1 MKMSTEARQNLIVD
15 NPIVNDPFQE
25 PTQYWLY
32 IEGQPQLKPGRRP
45 SGYYLAART
54 TTRIKPLAEEE
65 FVEMDHVN
73 QIRERVRQWRQQ
85 GYPGTTRITLELLRY
100 WNEPEREGRKRLFF
114 CEKEAAETIIWLT
127 EATPTAKQ
135 GISFPADEP
144 NDPVS
149 IAKGYKALRR
159 YCCKMATGSG
169 KTVVM
174 AMLIAWSALNK
185 LQNKQDKRFTD
196 AFLVICPNLTIK
208 ERLQVLQP
216 SERKNYYEEF
226 DLVPRS
232 LFTILSK
239 ARILITNWQAFNPQD
254 DSKTKS
260 VLQRG
265 EETDSAFCRRVL
277 PGLIG
282 KKNIL
287 IINDE
292 AHHAYR
298 PKQKEQ
304 GEPSQTKFTKE
315 GTLEQEEIEEEYEEA
330 TVWINALDRINA
342 TLGINFCIDM
352 SATPFYIKGS
362 GYQEGMPHPWI
373 VSDFGLVDAIE
384 SGIVKIPRVPVDSNS
399 GRYIPEYFELWKW
412 INEKLPYADKQ
423 TVRRRAKPEAIYRE
437 GEGALAML
445 AGEWQKTFKHFKE
458 NGVKIPP
465 VTIVVCDNT
474 NLSELVA
481 RHIADGDIL
490 PELENKDK
498 EYTLRIDTK
507 LLDEAE
513 SKIEEDKSKK
523 DKAELL
529 RKTVSTVGKE
539 GERGEQIRCVVSV
552 GMLNE
557 GWDAQNVTQILGLRA
572 FTSQLLCEQVVGRGL
587 RRTNYDDF
595 THPEYVDVYGIPF
608 EVIPVAK
615 KIQTITEQQR
625 LSTLVRALPERKNLE
640 IKFPRVEGYVFDIK
654 QKIKADIDSMPRLIV
669 DPAREPTEVIAK
681 DFVGYRIGR
690 PDRLGPG
697 LEVVQDRNPF
707 HSFHRLQTTVYQ
719 IAAEVTDKHTQLG
732 PEKRP
737 FIFPQVLEIVWGYIE
752 KRVKVK
758 PEAKIEEIALRKY
771 MDWIISRLCD
781 AIQPDTEAGEAPI
794 LPIIERYRP
803 VGSSGEVMFRTVK
816 ECYGTTKSHVSHVV
830 TDSRWEHSVAYQLER
845 DPNVITYVKNDHL
858 DFEIPYEF
866 SGVMHGYRPDYI
878 IRYRHNDKE
887 VNVIL
892 EVKGYEGEQDRA
904 KQMAAKKWV
913 DAINYNGGFGIWKL
927 ILCRDPH
934 RLLNILNSQT
944 S

>member
-1 MKMSTEARQNLIVD
+1 MSQEERPNLVVD
-15 NPIVNDPFQE
+15 NPIINDPFQE
-25 PTQYWLY
+25 PTQRWLY
-32 IEGQPQLKPGRRP
+32 TEGQPQLVHGRRP

-54 TTRIKPLAEEE
+54 TTKIRPLAEEE
-65 FVEMDHVN
+65 FVEIETVN

-85 GYPGTTRITLELLRY
+85 GYPGTTRITRELLNH
-100 WNEPEREGRKRLFF
+100 WNNPEREGRKRLFF

-127 EATPTAKQ
+127 EAPPTAKQ
-135 GISFPADEP
+135 GITIPTDEP

-149 IAKGYKALRR
+149 IEKGYKGLKR

-174 AMLIAWSALNK
+174 AMLIAWSTLNK
-185 LQNKQDKRFTD
+185 LQNKQDTRFTD
-196 AFLVICPNLTIK
+196 ATLVVCPNLTIK
-208 ERLQVLQP
+208 ERLQVLKP
-216 SERKNYYEEF
+216 SNEKDYYTEF

-232 LFTILSK
+232 LLTMLAK
-239 ARILITNWQAFNPQD
+239 ARIAIANWQAFSPQD
-254 DSKTKS
+254 DTRTKS
-260 VLQRG
+260 VMQRG
-265 EETDSAFCRRVL
+265 EERDSAFFRRVL
-277 PGLIG
+277 PDFRD

-287 IINDE
+287 VINDE
-292 AHHAYR
+292 SHHAYR

-304 GEPSQTKFTKE
+304 EEKGQVIFTAK

-342 TLGINFCIDM
+342 AQNIDFCIDM

-362 GYQEGMPHPWI
+362 GYQEGLPHPWI

-412 INEKLPYADKQ
+412 INERLPYADRQ
-423 TVRRRAKPEAIYRE
+423 TLRRRAKPEAVLRE

-445 AGEWQKTFKHFKE
+445 ASEWQKTFNHFEK
-458 NGVKIPP
+458 NGVRVPP
-465 VTIVVCDNT
+465 AMIVVCDNT
-474 NLSELVA
+474 NLSEL
-481 RHIADGDIL
+481 IADHISKGNIL
-490 PELENKDK
+490 PELENIDEEEK
-498 EYTLRIDTK
+498 TLRIDTK
-507 LLDEAE
+507 LLNEAE
-513 SKIEEDKSKK
+513 SQTEASKSKK

-529 RKTVSTVGKE
+529 RKKVATVGKE
-539 GERGEQIRCVVSV
+539 GEKGEQIRCIVSV

-615 KIQTITEQQR
+615 KTQTLVEQQR
-625 LSTLVRALPERKNLE
+625 LSTLVRALPERKQLE
-640 IKFPRVEGYVFDIK
+640 IKFPRVEGYILDVK
-654 QKIKADIDSMPRLIV
+654 QKIKADIDSMPRLII
-669 DPAREPTEVIAK
+669 DPTREPTEVVAK

-697 LEVVQDRNPF
+697 KEVIQDRNPF
-707 HSFHRLQTTVYQ
+707 HSFHRLQTTVYH
-719 IAAEVTDKHTQLG
+719 IAAEVTDKLG

-737 FIFPQVLEIVWGYIE
+737 FIFPQVLELTWQYME
-752 KRVKVK
+752 KRVRVK
-758 PEAKIEEIALRKY
+758 PEAKMEDAALRRY
-771 MDWIISRLCD
+771 TDAIISRLCD
-781 AIQPDTEAGEAPI
+781 AIRSDTEAGETPL
-794 LPIIERYRP
+794 LPRIERYRP
-803 VGSSGEVMFRTVK
+803 TGSSREVMFRTVK
-816 ECYGTTKSHVSHVV
+816 ECYGTAKSHVSHVV

-845 DPNVITYVKNDHL
+845 NPIVIAYVKNDHL

-866 SGVMHGYRPDYI
+866 AGVTHGYRPDYI
-878 IRYRHNDKE
+878 IRYKANENKE
-887 VNVIL
+887 LNIIL
-892 EVKGYEGEQDRA
+892 EVKGYESEQDRA
-904 KQMAAKKWV
+904 KQTAAKRWI
-913 DAINYNGGFGIWKL
+913 DAVNHHGGFGTWKL
-927 ILCRDPH
+927 AVCRDPH
-934 RLLNILNSQT
+934 RLNSILESAV

>member
-1 MKMSTEARQNLIVD
+1 MAEEERRTLIVE
-15 NPIVNDPFQE
+15 NPIVNNPFQE
-25 PTQYWLY
+25 PTQFWLY
-32 IEGQPQLKPGRRP
+32 TEGQPQLVHGRRP

-54 TTRIKPLAEEE
+54 TTKIRPLAEEE
-65 FVEMDHVN
+65 FVEIETAN

-85 GYPGTTRITLELLRY
+85 DYPGTTRITRELLNH
-100 WNEPEREGRKRLFF
+100 WNNLEREGRKRLFF

-127 EATPTAKQ
+127 EAPPTAKQ
-135 GISFPADEP
+135 GITIPTDEP

-149 IAKGYKALRR
+149 IEKGYKGLKR
-159 YCCKMATGSG
+159 YGCKMATGSG

-174 AMLIAWSALNK
+174 AMLIAWSTLNK
-185 LQNKQDKRFTD
+185 LQNKQDTRFTD
-196 AFLVICPNLTIK
+196 AILVVCPNLTIK

-216 SERKNYYEEF
+216 SNPKNYYEEF

-232 LFTILSK
+232 LLTMLTK
-239 ARILITNWQAFNPQD
+239 AKIVITNWQAFNPQD
-254 DSKTKS
+254 DTRTKS
-260 VLQRG
+260 VMQRG
-265 EETDSAFCRRVL
+265 EESDSAFCRRVL
-277 PGLIG
+277 PDLRG

-287 IINDE
+287 VINDE

-304 GEPSQTKFTKE
+304 EEKGQVIFTAT
-315 GTLEQEEIEEEYEEA
+315 GTVEQEELEEEYEEA

-342 TLGINFCIDM
+342 AQNINFCIDT

-362 GYQEGMPHPWI
+362 GYQEGLPHPWI

-412 INEKLPYADKQ
+412 INERLPYADRQ
-423 TVRRRAKPEAIYRE
+423 TLRRRAKPEAVLRE

-445 AGEWQKTFKHFKE
+445 ASEWQKTLNHFQN

-465 VTIVVCDNT
+465 AMIVVCDNT

-481 RHIADGDIL
+481 EHISKGNIL
-490 PELENKDK
+490 PELENIDEK
-498 EYTLRIDTK
+498 ENTLRIDTK
-507 LLDEAE
+507 LLNEAE
-513 SKIEEDKSKK
+513 SQTEPSKSKK

-529 RKTVSTVGKE
+529 RKKVATVGKE
-539 GERGEQIRCVVSV
+539 GELGEQIRCIVSV

-557 GWDAQNVTQILGLRA
+557 GWDAQNITQILGLRA

-615 KIQTITEQQR
+615 KTQTLVEQQR
-625 LSTLVRALPERKNLE
+625 LSTLVRALPERKHLE
-640 IKFPRVEGYVFDIK
+640 IKFPRVEGYILDVK
-654 QKIKADIDSMPRLIV
+654 QKIKADIDSMPRLII
-669 DPAREPTEVIAK
+669 DPTREPTEVVAK

-697 LEVVQDRNPF
+697 KEVIQDRNPF
-707 HSFHRLQTTVYQ
+707 HSFHRLQTTAYH
-719 IAAEVTDKHTQLG
+719 IAAEVTDKLG

-737 FIFPQVLEIVWGYIE
+737 FIFPQVLELTWQYIE
-752 KRVKVK
+752 KRVRVK
-758 PEAKIEEIALRKY
+758 PEAKLEDAALRKY
-771 MDWIISRLCD
+771 MDAIISRLCD
-781 AIQPDTEAGEAPI
+781 AIRPDTEAGEVPI
-794 LPIIERYRP
+794 LPRIERYRP
-803 VGSSGEVMFRTVK
+803 VGSSSEAMFRTVR
-816 ECYGTTKSHVSHVV
+816 ECYGTAKSHVSHVV

-845 DPNVITYVKNDHL
+845 NPNVISYVKNDHL

-866 SGVMHGYRPDYI
+866 AGVTHGYRPDYI
-878 IRYRHNDKE
+878 IRYKLNETKE
-887 VNVIL
+887 LNIIL
-892 EVKGYEGEQDRA
+892 EVKGYESEQDRA
-904 KQMAAKKWV
+904 KQTAAKRWI
-913 DAINYNGGFGIWKL
+913 DAVNHHGGFGIWKL
-927 ILCRDPH
+927 TVCRDPH
-934 RLLNILNSQT
+934 RLNSMLESLT
-944 S
+944 HD

>member
-1 MKMSTEARQNLIVD
+1 MSVTERRNLIVD
-15 NPIVNDPFQE
+15 NPIINDPFQE
-25 PTQYWLY
+25 PARYWLY
-32 IEGQPQLKPGRRP
+32 TEGQPQLKPGRRP
-45 SGYYLAART
+45 SGYYLASRT
-54 TTRIKPLAEEE
+54 TTKIKPLAEEE
-65 FVEMDHVN
+65 FVEIEHVN

-85 GYPGTTRITLELLRY
+85 GYPGTTRITRELLRH
-100 WNEPEREGRKRLFF
+100 WNDPEREGRKRLFF
-114 CEKEAAETIIWLT
+114 CEKEAAETMIWLT
-127 EATPTAKQ
+127 EAPLTAKQ
-135 GISFPADEP
+135 GITIPEDEP

-149 IAKGYKALRR
+149 VEKGYKALKRH
-159 YCCKMATGSG
+159 CSKMATGSG

-185 LQNKQDKRFTD
+185 LQNKTDKRFTD
-196 AFLVICPNLTIK
+196 AFLAVCPNLTIK
-208 ERLQVLQP
+208 ERLQVLLP
-216 SERKNYYEEF
+216 SNSKNFYEEF
-226 DLVPRS
+226 DIVPRS
-232 LFTILSK
+232 LLSMLAK
-239 ARILITNWQAFNPQD
+239 ARIVITNWQAFNPQD
-254 DSKTKS
+254 DSRSKS
-260 VLQRG
+260 VMQRG
-265 EETDSAFCRRVL
+265 EESDSAFCRRVL
-277 PGLIG
+277 PDLAG

-287 IINDE
+287 VINDE

-304 GEPSQTKFTKE
+304 EEAGQTKFTTK
-315 GTLEQEEIEEEYEEA
+315 GDLEQEEIEEEFEEA

-362 GYQEGMPHPWI
+362 GYQEGLPHPWI

-412 INEKLPYADKQ
+412 INERLPYADRQ

-445 AGEWQKTFKHFKE
+445 SSEWQKTFNHFQK
-458 NGVKIPP
+458 NGSKIPP
-465 VTIVVCDNT
+465 AMIVVCDNT
-474 NLSELVA
+474 NLSELIT
-481 RHIADGDIL
+481 RHIANGDIL
-490 PELENKDK
+490 PELENAGGK
-498 EYTLRIDTK
+498 ENTLRIDTK

-513 SKIEEDKSKK
+513 SKTEAGKPKK

-539 GERGEQIRCVVSV
+539 GELGEQIRCIVSV

-557 GWDAQNVTQILGLRA
+557 GWDAHNVTQILGLRA

-615 KIQTITEQQR
+615 KTQTVTEQER

-640 IKFPRVEGYVFDIK
+640 IKFPRVEGYVMDVK
-654 QKIKADIDSMPRLIV
+654 QKIKADINSMPRLII
-669 DPAREPTEVIAK
+669 DPVREPTEVVAK

-697 LEVVQDRNPF
+697 QEVIQDRNPF

-719 IAAEVTDKHTQLG
+719 IAAEVTDRLG

-737 FIFPQVLEIVWGYIE
+737 FIFPQVLEITWEYVE

-771 MDWIISRLCD
+771 TDWIVSRLSD
-781 AIQPDTEAGEAPI
+781 AIRPDTEAGEVPI

-803 VGSSGEVMFRTVK
+803 TGSSGEVMFRTVK

-845 DPNVITYVKNDHL
+845 NPDVMAYVKNDHL

-866 SGVMHGYRPDYI
+866 GGVMHGYRPDYI
-878 IRYRHNDKE
+878 IHYKQKDGHELNI
-887 VNVIL
+887 VL

-904 KQMAAKKWV
+904 KQNAAKKWV
-913 DAINYNGGFGIWKL
+913 DAVNYNKGFGKWKL
-927 ILCRDPH
+927 ALCRDPH
-934 RLLNILNSQT
+934 RLNDILASAA
-944 S
+944 SK

>member
-1 MKMSTEARQNLIVD
+1 MSQEERPALIVD
-15 NPIVNDPFQE
+15 NPIVNKPFEE
-25 PTQYWLY
+25 PKQYWLY
-32 IEGQPQLKPGRRP
+32 TEGQPQLVQGRRP

-54 TTRIKPLAEEE
+54 TTKIRPLAEEE
-65 FVEMDHVN
+65 FIPIKEVN
-73 QIRERVRQWRQQ
+73 QIRERVRKWRQQ
-85 GYPGTTRITLELLRY
+85 GYPNTTRITRELLNH
-100 WNEPEREGRKRLFF
+100 WNNTAREGRKRLFF

-127 EATPTAKQ
+127 EAPPTAKQ
-135 GISFPADEP
+135 GITIPTDEP

-149 IAKGYKALRR
+149 IEKGYKGLKR
-159 YCCKMATGSG
+159 YGCKMATGSG

-174 AMLIAWSALNK
+174 AMLIAWSTLNK
-185 LQNKQDKRFTD
+185 LQNKQDARFTD
-196 AFLVICPNLTIK
+196 AILVVCPNLTIK

-216 SERKNYYEEF
+216 SNPKNYYEEF

-232 LFTILSK
+232 LLTMLTK
-239 ARILITNWQAFNPQD
+239 AKIVLTNWQAFNPQD
-254 DSKTKS
+254 DTRTKS
-260 VLQRG
+260 VMQRG
-265 EETDSAFCRRVL
+265 EESDSAFCRRVL
-277 PGLIG
+277 PDLRG

-287 IINDE
+287 VINDE

-304 GEPSQTKFTKE
+304 EEKGQVIFTAT
-315 GTLEQEEIEEEYEEA
+315 GTVEQEELEEEYEEA

-342 TLGINFCIDM
+342 SQGINFCIDT

-362 GYQEGMPHPWI
+362 GYQEGLPHPWI

-412 INEKLPYADKQ
+412 INERLPSADKQ
-423 TVRRRAKPEAIYRE
+423 TIRRRAKPEAVLRE

-445 AGEWQKTFKHFKE
+445 ASEWQKTFNHFQN

-465 VTIVVCDNT
+465 AMIVVCDNT

-481 RHIADGDIL
+481 DHISKGNIL
-490 PELENKDK
+490 PELENIDEEKN
-498 EYTLRIDTK
+498 TLRIDTK
-507 LLDEAE
+507 LLNEAE
-513 SKIEEDKSKK
+513 SQTEASKSKK

-529 RKTVSTVGKE
+529 RKKVATVGKE
-539 GERGEQIRCVVSV
+539 GELGEQIRCIVSV

-615 KIQTITEQQR
+615 KTQTLTDQPK
-625 LSTLVRALPERKNLE
+625 LSTLVRSLPERKHLE
-640 IKFPRVEGYVFDIK
+640 IKFPRVEGYILDVK
-654 QKIKADIDSMPRLIV
+654 QKIKADIDSMPRLII
-669 DPAREPTEVIAK
+669 DPTREPTEVVAK

-697 LEVVQDRNPF
+697 KEVIQDRNPF
-707 HSFHRLQTTVYQ
+707 HSFHRLQTTVYH
-719 IAAEVTDKHTQLG
+719 IAAEVTEKLG

-737 FIFPQVLEIVWGYIE
+737 FIFPQVLELTWQYIE
-752 KRVKVK
+752 KRVRVK
-758 PEAKIEEIALRKY
+758 PEAKMEDAALRKY
-771 MDWIISRLCD
+771 MDVIISRLCD
-781 AIQPDTEAGEAPI
+781 AIRPDTETGEVPI
-794 LPIIERYRP
+794 LPRIERYRP
-803 VGSSGEVMFRTVK
+803 VGSSSEVMFRTVR
-816 ECYGTTKSHVSHVV
+816 ECYGTAKSHVSHVV

-845 DPNVITYVKNDHL
+845 NPNVISYVKNDHM

-866 SGVMHGYRPDYI
+866 AGVTHGYRPDYI
-878 IRYRHNDKE
+878 IRYKLNETKE
-887 VNVIL
+887 LNIIL
-892 EVKGYEGEQDRA
+892 EVKGYESEQDRA
-904 KQMAAKKWV
+904 KQTAAKRWI
-913 DAINYNGGFGIWKL
+913 DAVNHHGGFGIWRLVVCK
-927 ILCRDPH
+927 DPH
-934 RLLNILNSQT
+934 RLNSMLE
-944 S
+944 SAAS

>member
-1 MKMSTEARQNLIVD
+1 MSQKERPHLIVD

-25 PTQYWLY
+25 PAQYWLY
-32 IEGQPQLKPGRRP
+32 TEGQPKLVKGRRP

-54 TTRIKPLAEEE
+54 TTKIKPLAEEE
-65 FVEMDHVN
+65 FIEIETVN
-73 QIRERVRQWRQQ
+73 QIRERVKQWRQK
-85 GYPGTTRITLELLRY
+85 GYPNTTRITRELLKH
-100 WNEPEREGRKRLFF
+100 WNNPEREGKKRLFF

-127 EATPTAKQ
+127 EAPQTEKQ
-135 GISFPADEP
+135 GITIPTDEP

-149 IAKGYKALRR
+149 IEKGYKALKR

-174 AMLIAWSALNK
+174 AMLIAWSVLNK
-185 LQNKQDKRFTD
+185 LQNKQDTRFTD
-196 AFLVICPNLTIK
+196 AILVVCPNLTIK

-216 SERKNYYEEF
+216 SNPKNYYEEF

-232 LFTILSK
+232 LLTMLSK
-239 ARILITNWQAFNPQD
+239 AKIVITNWQAFNPQD
-254 DSKTKS
+254 DTRNKS

-265 EETDSAFCRRVL
+265 EESDSAFCKRVL
-277 PGLIG
+277 PDLRG

-287 IINDE
+287 VINDE

-304 GEPSQTKFTKE
+304 EKGQLIFTTE
-315 GTLEQEEIEEEYEEA
+315 GTIEEEELEEEYEEA

-342 TLGINFCIDM
+342 TMGINFCIDL

-362 GYQEGMPHPWI
+362 GYQEGLPFPWL

-412 INEKLPYADKQ
+412 INEKLPYAERQ
-423 TVRRRAKPEAIYRE
+423 TVRRRAKPEAVYRE
-437 GEGALAML
+437 AEGALATI
-445 AGEWQKTFKHFKE
+445 ASEWKKTFDLFQK
-458 NGVKIPP
+458 NNSKIPP
-465 VTIVVCDNT
+465 VMIVVCDNT
-474 NLSELVA
+474 NLSEIVT
-481 RHIADGDIL
+481 RHLANGDIL
-490 PELENKDK
+490 PELENTDDK
-498 EYTLRIDTK
+498 ENTLRIDTK
-507 LLDEAE
+507 LLAEAE
-513 SKIEEDKSKK
+513 AKQEAGASKK
-523 DKAELL
+523 DKAEDL
-529 RKTVSTVGKE
+529 RLKVATVGKE
-539 GERGEQIRCVVSV
+539 GEKGEQIRCVVSV

-557 GWDAQNVTQILGLRA
+557 GWDAHNVTQILGLRA

-595 THPEYVDVYGIPF
+595 TTPEYVDVYGIPF

-615 KIQTITEQQR
+615 KIQTASQQER
-625 LSTLVRALPERKNLE
+625 LSTLVRALPERKHLE
-640 IKFPRVEGYVFDIK
+640 IKFPRVEGYVLDVK
-654 QKIKADIDSMPRLIV
+654 QKIKADINSMPRLII
-669 DPAREPTEVIAK
+669 DPVKEPTEVIAK

-697 LEVVQDRNPF
+697 QEVIQDRNPF

-719 IAAEVTDKHTQLG
+719 IAAEVTERLG
-732 PEKRP
+732 PEKRH
-737 FIFPQVLEIVWGYIE
+737 FLFPQVLEIVWEYIE

-771 MDWIISRLCD
+771 MDWIISRITD
-781 AIQPDTEAGEAPI
+781 AIRPDTEAGETPI

-803 VGSSGEVMFRTVK
+803 QGSSAEVMFRTVK

-830 TDSRWEHSVAYQLER
+830 TDSRWEHSVAYQLEKN
-845 DPNVITYVKNDHL
+845 PNVIAYVKNDHL

-866 SGVMHGYRPDYI
+866 GGTMHGYRPDYI
-878 IRYRHNDKE
+878 IRYKKKDGSTINI
-887 VNVIL
+887 IL

-904 KQMAAKKWV
+904 KQNAAKKWV
-913 DAINYNGGFGIWKL
+913 DAINYHKGFGEWKL
-927 ILCRDPH
+927 ALCKDPH
-934 RLLNILNSQT
+934 RLSQILET
-944 S
+944 TAAK